1 MSDSDK
7 AAASAAPEPTFEEI
21 VSRMETIA
29 GRLESGEVKLEE
41 ALSLFE
47 EGVRLSKTG
56 TSRLDDAERK
66 LEVLLERDRVEP
78 FEPEGSA
85 EA

>member
-1 MSDSDK
+1 MSDKTDTT
-7 AAASAAPEPTFEEI
+7 EPTFEDI
-21 VSRMETIA
+21 VARLETIA
-29 GRLESGEVKLEE
+29 GRLEGGDVKLEE

-56 TSRLDDAERK
+56 TSKLDDAERK

-78 FEPEGSA
+78 YEPESN
-85 EA
+85 ES